1 LSRILVTGGSGFIG
15 SHVVDSLLDA
25 GHRVVNYDLRP
36 SPYHENGEVETVI
49 GDLDDTEAL
58 GKALRG
64 CEAAVHLAACA
75 DVGIVLEDPAAAE
88 RANSRGTLSVLEACR
103 AEGVTRVIYGSTI
116 WVYDGSADDPVTE
129 ESTLNL
135 PKHLYTASKLAG
147 EMYCTSYGELYGLE
161 PTILRFGI
169 PYGPRARPATVI
181 AIFIDKAL
189 RGEPLTLAGD
199 GMQTRRFVY
208 VKDLADG
215 VARALAPEAANRV
228 YNLAGTETVTIREL
242 AEIIRD
248 EVGPVEIVHTPGR
261 SGDFSGAEISSV
273 RASEELD
280 WAASTP
286 IRKGVSLYRD
296 WVEHGQPKPLP
307 VAAAQ
312 ESPAE
317 SVVGVAMGGLCALLG
332 TAISYLLAARLGLHG
347 GQLHAV
353 AMTTLAASLI
363 AMSLSPVSPLR
374 GRDLT
379 GAVLV
384 AALYVVLLAI
394 PESRHGLTLGAPHL
408 DAVLLSALGTA
419 IAMSAFTGARRWR
432 ASGES
437 DAAPERA

>member
-1 LSRILVTGGSGFIG
+1 MSRVLITGGSGFIG

-25 GHRVVNYDLRP
+25 GHEVVNYDLRP
-36 SPYHENGEVETVI
+36 SPYHEDAGVETVI
-49 GDLDDTEAL
+49 GDLDDTETL
-58 GKALRG
+58 GRALRG
-64 CEAAVHLAACA
+64 CDAAIHLAACA
-75 DVGIVLEDPAAAE
+75 DVGIVLEDPAGAE

-103 AEGVTRVIYGSTI
+103 AEGVKRVVYGSTI
-116 WVYDGSADDPVTE
+116 WVYDGCGDDPVTE
-129 ESTLNL
+129 ESALNL

-147 EMYCTSYGELYGLE
+147 EMYCTSYAELYGLE

-189 RGEPLTLAGD
+189 NGEPLTLAGD

-215 VARALAPEAANRV
+215 VVRGLAPEAANRV

-242 AEIIRD
+242 AEIVRD

-286 IRKGVSLYRD
+286 IRRGVSLYRD
-296 WVEHGQPKPLP
+296 WVEHGQP
-307 VAAAQ
+307 AAVPMPAPQ

-317 SVVGVAMGGLCALLG
+317 SVVGVAIGGLCALVG
-332 TAISYLLAARLGLHG
+332 TAISYLLAARLGFQG

-353 AMTTLAASLI
+353 LMTTLAASLI

-379 GAVLV
+379 GAILV
-384 AALYVVLLAI
+384 GVIYVGLLAI
-394 PESRHGLTLGAPHL
+394 PETRHGLTLSAPHVG
-408 DAVLLSALGTA
+408 AGLLSALGAA
-419 IAMSAFTGARRWR
+419 IAMSTFTAARRWR
-432 ASGES
+432 ADSAE
-437 DAAPERA
+437 APFEHA